1 MTRGSPRAAAATR
14 TSPGTDGSAPD
25 GPADR
30 PAPEH
35 PSADSPSPDSAAN
48 LRRGVAIVVAVVALV
63 AGTYNLGRATFGP
76 RLGQDFTA
84 YYVAGKLIRAGDA
97 ERMYGTQEEFQQQAD
112 RFGVTGPAA
121 EGDRDGR
128 IGGNDSVEPFLYP
141 PVAAVLLLPVT
152 LLPLGAAKV
161 VFLLLNLVAQFA
173 AIAILFAD
181 RAPPRRRV
189 LTVAGWVLVLALFP
203 FFWGLYLGQ
212 ANSLVF
218 LACALALR
226 QARRGDQVGGGALIA
241 VAALLKVF
249 PVVLLGLL
257 LLKRQYRA
265 VAASV
270 ATMAVLSL
278 LSLPVVG
285 LATFRRFFTE
295 VIPEITSRVE
305 PFVRNQGI
313 SGTLHRLLTD
323 NPYVRPLV
331 DSPALA
337 RALGTAL
344 SLVAVVLVVWGTRRV
359 ALDRTAPRRFELE
372 WGIWLA
378 AAVLVSSISW
388 EHYSVFLLFTWLP
401 LGELLLSSDLRRRR
415 NQVLLAVTAATFAIW
430 AVLLQSGDEYDAL
443 PTGLALQP
451 VVNAKFLATV
461 ALLACALVVV
471 RTGRPEGVDR
481 PVEPPGTG
489 TPMPA
494 PTPPRHEPVGAP
506 A

>member
-14 TSPGTDGSAPD
+14 TGAGTDGSAPD
-25 GPADR
+25 GS
-30 PAPEH
+30 APDG
-35 PSADSPSPDSAAN
+35 PTDSPAN
-48 LRRGVAIVVAVVALV
+48 LLRGVTIVLVVVALV

-97 ERMYGTQEEFQQQAD
+97 DRMYGTQEEFQQQAD

-181 RAPPRRRV
+181 RAPPQRRV

-226 QARRGDQVGGGALIA
+226 QVRRGDQLGGGALIA

-285 LATFRRFFTE
+285 LSTFRRFFTE

-313 SGTLHRLLTD
+313 SGTLHRLLAD

-337 RALGTAL
+337 RALGTVL
-344 SLVAVVLVVWGTRRV
+344 SLVVVALVVWGTRRV

-401 LGELLLSSDLRRRR
+401 LGEFLLTSDLRRRR
-415 NQVLLAVTAATFAIW
+415 NQVLLAVTAGTFATW

-461 ALLACALVVV
+461 ALLACALVIV
-471 RTGRPEGVDR
+471 RTGRPEGIDR
-481 PVEPPGTG
+481 PAERPLAGT
-489 TPMPA
+489 TEPA
-494 PTPPRHEPVGAP
+494 PAPPTPEPVGAR

>member
-14 TSPGTDGSAPD
+14 TGAGTDDSAPD
-25 GPADR
+25 GPAD
-30 PAPEH
+30 
-35 PSADSPSPDSAAN
+35 SPAN
-48 LRRGVAIVVAVVALV
+48 LIRGVTIVLAVVALV

-97 ERMYGTQEEFQQQAD
+97 ERMYGTQEEFQQEAD

-152 LLPLGAAKV
+152 LLPLGAAKMA
-161 VFLLLNLVAQFA
+161 FLLLNLVAQFA

-181 RAPPRRRV
+181 RAPPQRRV

-226 QARRGDQVGGGALIA
+226 QVRRGDQLGGGALIA

-285 LATFRRFFTE
+285 LSTFRRFFTE

-337 RALGTAL
+337 RALGTVL
-344 SLVAVVLVVWGTRRV
+344 SLVVVALVVWGTRRV
-359 ALDRTAPRRFELE
+359 ALDRTAPRRFALE

-401 LGELLLSSDLRRRR
+401 LGELLLTSDLGRRR
-415 NQVLLAVTAATFAIW
+415 NQVLLAVTAGTFAIW

-481 PVEPPGTG
+481 PAERPLAG
-489 TPMPA
+489 TPEPA
-494 PTPPRHEPVGAP
+494 PAPLTSEPVGAR

>member
-1 MTRGSPRAAAATR
+1 MTAGSAVTRG
-14 TSPGTDGSAPD
+14 
-25 GPADR
+25 
-30 PAPEH
+30 PAPAH
-35 PSADSPSPDSAAN
+35 PANPSGSAAN
-48 LRRGVAIVVAVVALV
+48 DADTSNLLRGLAIMVAVLAVV
-63 AGTYNLGRATFGP
+63 AGTYNLGRAVFGP

-97 ERMYGTQEEFQQQAD
+97 QLMYGTQEEFQEQAD

-128 IGGNDSVEPFLYP
+128 IGGHDSVEPFLYP
-141 PVAAVLLLPVT
+141 PVAAVLLLPVAM
-152 LLPLGAAKV
+152 LPLGASKL
-161 VFLLLNLVAQFA
+161 VFVLINLVAQFA
-173 AIAILFAD
+173 AIAVLFSD
-181 RAPPRRRV
+181 RAPPDRRR
-189 LTVAGWVLVLALFP
+189 LTVAGWIVVLLLFP

-226 QARRGDQVGGGALIA
+226 QLRRGDQLGGGALIA

-249 PVVLLGLL
+249 PVVLLVLL

-278 LSLPVVG
+278 LSVPVVG
-285 LATFRRFFTE
+285 VSTFRRFFTD
-295 VIPEITSRVE
+295 VVPEIASRIE

-313 SGTLHRLLTD
+313 SGTAHRLFTD
-323 NPYVRPLV
+323 NPYVDPLLH
-331 DSPALA
+331 SPGLA
-337 RALGTAL
+337 RALASAL
-344 SLVAVVLVVWGTRRV
+344 ALAVVALVVWTTRRV
-359 ALDRTAPRRFELE
+359 TLERTPARRFELE
-372 WGIWLA
+372 WGLWLV

-388 EHYSVFLLFTWLP
+388 EHYAVFLLFAWLP
-401 LGELLLSSDLRRRR
+401 LGELLLRSDLGVRR
-415 NQVLLAVTAATFAIW
+415 NQVLLALTSASFAVW

-461 ALLACALVVV
+461 VLLACTVVV
-471 RTGRPEGVDR
+471 LRTGRPR
-481 PVEPPGTG
+481 SALP
-489 TPMPA
+489 
-494 PTPPRHEPVGAP
+494 
-506 A
+506 